1 VLVNN
6 KEHVAPSVKMFL
18 IFRSIDFIS
27 LKNIVG
33 GNSEKIEIFQNR
45 YFSGA
50 TITNVTGRF
59 FAKK

>member
-1 VLVNN
+1 
-6 KEHVAPSVKMFL
+6 MFL

-27 LKNIVG
+27 LKKIAG

-45 YFSGA
+45 YFSGT

-59 FAKK
+59 FAKIDYWKNNFCSLKRII